1 MIVSSPSV
9 VKPSGPED
17 RRRREVPQ
25 GRSLYGTRP
34 HAPPIKTIADI
45 HPGACVLSRHTTMDV
60 RLCRARDLRSHVQG
74 LQGASHLSLKRN
86 PDRRLRGRW
95 GPWASRREVA
105 RSGRSP
111 PESTWHPY
119 IGNATAIADIH
130 PRACVL
136 SRRCNDGCPGGH
148 RTYLRKEIPM
158 GVGVPVKQVSHPGGW
173 REAPHLEIRVLHTIW
188 GGVYMA
194 FAHLHLNPTVA
205 DIPPRACVLS
215 QHITMDVKGGTG
227 EKSRWASEC
236 PGGRGRPRRPRRVP
250 RTSPKVTRVS
260 YAHVG
265 PARSQPWRLS
275 RQGSGRSTRSLDGT
289 RLSAPQSNNCRH
301 SSTGVCAVPTYNDGR
316 LRAPGC
322 IAPITEKKSR

>member
-111 PESTWHPY
+111 RSLHGTRTS
-119 IGNATAIADIH
+119 ATQQQLQTFIH
-130 PRACVL
+130 GRVC
-136 SRRCNDGCPGGH
+136 CPA
-148 RTYLRKEIPM
+148 
-158 GVGVPVKQVSHPGGW
+158 GV
-173 REAPHLEIRVLHTIW
+173 
-188 GGVYMA
+188 
-194 FAHLHLNPTVA
+194 
-205 DIPPRACVLS
+205 
-215 QHITMDVKGGTG
+215 TMDVQGASHLSPKRNPDGRRSAREAG
-227 EKSRWASEC
+227 KS
-236 PGGRGRPRRPRRVP
+236 PRRV
-250 RTSPKVTRVS
+250 
-260 YAHVG
+260 
-265 PARSQPWRLS
+265 ARSP
-275 RQGSGRSTRSLDGT
+275 
-289 RLSAPQSNNCRH
+289 AP
-301 SSTGVCAVPTYNDGR
+301 
-316 LRAPGC
+316 
-322 IAPITEKKSR
+322 